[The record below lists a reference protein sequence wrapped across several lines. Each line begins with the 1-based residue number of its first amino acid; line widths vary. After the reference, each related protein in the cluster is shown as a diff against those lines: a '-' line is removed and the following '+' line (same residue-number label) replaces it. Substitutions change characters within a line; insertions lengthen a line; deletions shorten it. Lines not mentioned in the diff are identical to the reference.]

1 MQLALVQT
9 LLEPTEIGNFSRGN
23 CEFIATFPLKN
34 HKSAS
39 FTLQKDKV
47 EENEMHENQKF
58 FIKNPHKM
66 KILVFPVLKVVSYL

>member
-39 FTLQKDKV
+39 FTLHRDKE
-47 EENEMHENQKF
+47 EENENARKPKVF
-58 FIKNPHKM
+58 FIKNPHKL
-66 KILVFPVLKVVSYL
+66 KIFVFPVFKG